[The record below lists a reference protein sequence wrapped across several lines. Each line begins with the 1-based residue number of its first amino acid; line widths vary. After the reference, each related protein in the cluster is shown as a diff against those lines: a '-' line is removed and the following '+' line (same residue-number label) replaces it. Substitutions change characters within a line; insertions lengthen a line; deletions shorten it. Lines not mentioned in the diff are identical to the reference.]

1 MSIRPHG
8 STGQR
13 VSNLFGV
20 TLREAPGEAEIE
32 SHGLL
37 LRAGYVR
44 QLAAG
49 IFSYL
54 PLAWRSVRKIEE
66 ILRQEMDRIGGQE
79 LNMPVVHPA
88 ELWQASGRWYE
99 IDDTMARFKDRRGR
113 DMLLAMTHEEVVARL
128 TASEVISYRQL
139 PAMVY
144 HIQTKFRDELRS
156 RGGLIRVREFIMK
169 DSYSLDVDADGL
181 ARQYEAHYEAY
192 LRIGARVGLPLTAV
206 MSDVGMMGGK
216 VAHEFM
222 YVTDIGEDSLALC
235 DACGYAANQDVARLR
250 IEAPEGEEPLPLE
263 KVHTPGTKTIAALSE
278 LLEVP
283 AERTGKMVF
292 YVGTFAGKGGPSA
305 EGDGAGRGEDTG
317 RGDDAGG
324 GEDVR
329 EGGREQKLVVA
340 IVRGDMDANPIQVQN
355 LTGALE
361 LRPAHEEEIAAAGM
375 EPGFASPVGV
385 PEGAAVF
392 LVDDL
397 VAASPNLLLGA
408 NEPDYHL
415 RNVCC
420 GRDYE
425 PDLVGPVA
433 AAFEGA
439 PCESCGAP
447 LRMVRGVEVGNI
459 FQLGTRYSEGL
470 GATFTD
476 DAGEER
482 PVWMGSYGIGLGRLL
497 ACVAEEHR
505 DEHGLT
511 LPISVA
517 PYHVSLVSLA
527 RSDDAQ
533 DTADRIFETL
543 AGAGIEV
550 LYDDRSD
557 ASAGVKLN
565 DSDLRGLPLRV
576 VVGERSLK
584 AGGVELKRRSEDET
598 RIVPVDELVAT
609 LQGEIAA
616 LAAGLTAD

>member
-1 MSIRPHG
+1 MELSLHPHG
-8 STGQR
+8 ATGQR

-99 IDDTMARFKDRRGR
+99 IDETMTRFQDRRGR

-169 DSYSLDVDADGL
+169 DSYSLDVDAEGL

-235 DACGYAANQDVARLR
+235 DGCGYAANQDVARFR
-250 IEAPEGEEPLPLE
+250 IEAPEGEGPLPLE

-278 LLEVP
+278 LLGIP
-283 AERTGKMVF
+283 AERTGKLVF
-292 YVGTFAGKGGPSA
+292 YVGTFAGRGGTS
-305 EGDGAGRGEDTG
+305 G
-317 RGDDAGG
+317 RGDGG
-324 GEDVR
+324 GEGRD
-329 EGGREQKLVVA
+329 GGEDDREQKLIVA
-340 IVRGDMDANPIQVQN
+340 IVRGDMEANPIQVQN

-385 PEGAAVF
+385 PKGAATFV
-392 LVDDL
+392 VDEL
-397 VAASPNLLLGA
+397 VAASPNLVLGA

-415 RNVCC
+415 RNVCS

-447 LRMVRGVEVGNI
+447 LRMARGVEVGNI

-470 GATFTD
+470 GATFAD

-505 DEHGLT
+505 DENGLA

-517 PYHVSLVSLA
+517 PYQVSLVSLA
-527 RSDDAQ
+527 RSDEGRAV
-533 DTADRIFETL
+533 AEEIFETL

-584 AGGVELKRRSEDET
+584 AGGVELKPRMGDET
-598 RIVPVDELVAT
+598 RIVAVEELVET
-609 LQGEIAA
+609 LEGEIAA
-616 LAAGLTAD
+616 LAAGPTAD